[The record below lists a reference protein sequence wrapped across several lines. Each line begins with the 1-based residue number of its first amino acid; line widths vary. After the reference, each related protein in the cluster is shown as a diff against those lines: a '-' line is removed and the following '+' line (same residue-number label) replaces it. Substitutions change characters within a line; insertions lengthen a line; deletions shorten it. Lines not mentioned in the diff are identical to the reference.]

1 MPSFLLSSVIYGLC
15 AAVALFCAVMLLVA
29 WRRQRHRLLLW
40 SGLCF
45 AGLTA
50 NNILL
55 VLDKMVFLDVDLSP
69 WRHSMAVLSIAV
81 LLYGLI
87 WDSD

>member
-1 MPSFLLSSVIYGLC
+1 MPAFIYSLC
-15 AAVALFCAVMLLVA
+15 AITSMLCTWMLLRA
-29 WRRQRHRLLLW
+29 YRRNGYRLLFW

-45 AGLTA
+45 AGMSV

-55 VLDKMVFLDVDLSP
+55 ILDRIVFPTSVDLIP
-69 WRHSMAVLSIAV
+69 WRLASALIALLP

-87 WDSD
+87 WEE